1 MTESRLQ
8 FFDRIADQWDGW
20 VDLQRMGRALREGL
34 VELEVSPSAD
44 VVDLGCGT
52 GNLTAALAQHL
63 EPDATITAVDFSE
76 RMLEEA
82 RRKVSDERVRWVC
95 ADAAALPLADQ
106 SADHIICFSAWPH
119 FPESIQTLDQV
130 RRVLKPGGTFTV
142 WHAIS
147 RQMVNAIHAEASPA
161 VAGDLLAPISAL
173 GELLRSRGF
182 TPKRPVDDEQR
193 YLIQATLP
201 GA

>member
-1 MTESRLQ
+1 MIESRLQ

-20 VDLQRMGRALREGL
+20 VDLERMGQALREGL
-34 VELEVSPSAD
+34 IELEVSPSAN

-52 GNLTAALAQHL
+52 GNLTAALTQHL

-76 RMLEEA
+76 RMLEQA
-82 RRKVSDERVRWVC
+82 RRKVSDGRARWVC

-119 FPESIQTLDQV
+119 FPEPLQTLDQV

-161 VAGDLLAPISAL
+161 VADDLLPPISTLA
-173 GELLRSRGF
+173 ELLRSSGF
-182 TPKRPVDDEQR
+182 APRQPVDDEQR
-193 YLIQATLP
+193 YSIQATLP